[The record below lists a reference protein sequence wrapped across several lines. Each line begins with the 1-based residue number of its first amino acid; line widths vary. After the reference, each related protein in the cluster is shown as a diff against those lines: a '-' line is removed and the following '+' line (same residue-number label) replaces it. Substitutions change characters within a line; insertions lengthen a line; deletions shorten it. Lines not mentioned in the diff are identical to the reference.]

1 MNCSE
6 FQEFLPEILDGGD
19 KAEHSAHAKSCAECS
34 SLYEELKEISQAAM
48 LLRAGEE
55 PNLRVWNSIE
65 IALRQEGLIREPLS
79 TGPTLVPTNVSRWKL
94 GWLVPIAAMLLVM
107 TSGVAVYQRKAQQQS
122 VADLNQSAIQS
133 NSTEDDEILQEVAA
147 HAPALRATYAADL
160 DHVNAYIRNAEASVK
175 ADPTDAEAQRA
186 LMGAYEQRSMVYEMA
201 FERPLQ

>member
-19 KAEHSAHAKSCAECS
+19 KAEYSAHAKSCAECS

-79 TGPTLVPTNVSRWKL
+79 TGPTLVPRNVSRWKL

-122 VADLNQSAIQS
+122 VADLSQSVTQ
-133 NSTEDDEILQEVAA
+133 NSLTEDDEILQEVAA
-147 HAPALRATYAADL
+147 QTPALRATYAADL